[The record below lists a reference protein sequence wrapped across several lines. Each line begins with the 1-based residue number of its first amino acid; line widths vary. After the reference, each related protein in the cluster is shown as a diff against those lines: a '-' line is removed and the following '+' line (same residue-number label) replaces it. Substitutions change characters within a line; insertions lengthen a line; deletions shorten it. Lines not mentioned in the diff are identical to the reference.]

1 MGTNIIE
8 GPNSFWG
15 SLFSGS
21 FRELNVVTETNGEK
35 STTSFFNGY
44 MQQLFIQTRQS
55 YIYPTVCLPTL
66 RLSGSQHQCLI
77 LIPPTA
83 FAFGFIV
90 FYWCALK
97 WLSCTLSAEI
107 YARERMHA
115 PFWKTLR
122 PLEMVLL
129 EANTLFRASRKNP
142 VLSPARFFCSS
153 SSSWVVSC
161 CLGQINEP
169 QLTSGWGK
177 KDGKRHLS
185 SWNYQ

>member
-8 GPNSFWG
+8 GPHSFWG

-44 MQQLFIQTRQS
+44 MRQLFIQTRQS

-97 WLSCTLSAEI
+97 WLSRTLSAEI
-107 YARERMHA
+107 YAHERTHR
-115 PFWKTLR
+115 FEKLCGRLKWCSWKPILYSE
-122 PLEMVLL
+122 PLERTPFCHRLASSARL
-129 EANTLFRASRKNP
+129 PPPGWYRA
-142 VLSPARFFCSS
+142 A
-153 SSSWVVSC
+153 
-161 CLGQINEP
+161 
-169 QLTSGWGK
+169 
-177 KDGKRHLS
+177 
-185 SWNYQ
+185 